1 MSDDAT
7 DQVAAAEVFR
17 EVVKLLEEGGFDY
30 AVGGGLA
37 TDHWKG
43 GADHIAD
50 IDVMIREDDAEPI
63 LETFRG
69 TGYKTAEMEHSW
81 LHKAFKDGI
90 TIDVIYELANGARL
104 DDRFLAH
111 RTRVDMFGVRPQVS
125 SAEDQVASLTATVDR
140 MTIGQH
146 WFSIIDLMANNDLE
160 WDYVIAR
167 AQKVPMKMLSV
178 VYFALSESVPIQRG
192 VIDQLSAI
200 ADAAKEADA

>member
-1 MSDDAT
+1 MSNDAT

-17 EVVKLLEEGGFDY
+17 EVVKLLEEGSFDY

-37 TDHWKG
+37 THHWKG
-43 GADHIAD
+43 GVDHIAD
-50 IDVMIREDDAEPI
+50 IDVMIREEDADAI

-69 TGYKTAEMEHSW
+69 AGYETAEMEHSW

-90 TIDVIYELANGARL
+90 TVDVIYELANGARL

-111 RTRVDMFGVRPQVS
+111 LTRVDMFGARPQVS
-125 SAEDQVASLTATVDR
+125 SAEDQVASLAATVDR
-140 MTIGQH
+140 TTIGQH
-146 WFSIIDLMANNDLE
+146 WFNIIDIMANNDLE

-167 AQKVPMKMLSV
+167 AQKIPMKMLGV

-192 VIDQLSAI
+192 VIDQLCEI